1 MTKTHKAKISY
12 SLLVIIFLSFFVPP
26 IFGFIN
32 NGINKAFYVLMA
44 ILIPIYAF
52 VLHLFLKTEYRIENN
67 QLQIICGFLYN
78 KKINISDIKSI
89 KKTNNLMSSPAPSF
103 DRIAIAFGKFDE
115 VLISPKD
122 KLAFANDLTQI
133 NPDIIN
139 NIPEN

>member
-1 MTKTHKAKISY
+1 
-12 SLLVIIFLSFFVPP
+12 
-26 IFGFIN
+26 
-32 NGINKAFYVLMA
+32 MA